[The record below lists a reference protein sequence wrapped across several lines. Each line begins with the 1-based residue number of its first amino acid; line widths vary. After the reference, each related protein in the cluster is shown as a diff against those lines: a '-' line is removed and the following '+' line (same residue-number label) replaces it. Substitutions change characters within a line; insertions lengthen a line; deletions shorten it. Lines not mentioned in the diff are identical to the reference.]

1 MRLLG
6 KQTVFRRGE
15 GIVFGM
21 VSILLCAVS
30 VLLTVR
36 FAISRAERD
45 FIQRAALV
53 YEDLTQRLGSLEA
66 VLVALAGLHHASD
79 DLSQAQFSTFA
90 QELLGAYPYIGSILF
105 LTKMSPEELD
115 TFRQSMRDRGFA
127 ALEVTER
134 DAAGQLIPVAL
145 RPSYLTVSSIDPL
158 EALSARF
165 LGYDVAS
172 DPLLASSL
180 QQAVTSGTV
189 VASLPTASLWQE
201 QSILLFKAVYQGR
214 YAPQTVESRR
224 ALLHGIVALALPRH
238 FVTDLVQAYPAF
250 QVSLDRQLLREDD
263 DLQGSAYRREVT
275 ATGMSLSLSWPQFT
289 YRRALDIY
297 SQPFVLSIVSPM
309 DRTVLSGWHIVL
321 ALVLPL
327 GFLTILISALWHR
340 RVAHLE
346 GHRAQQMTYESEQ
359 RFRDLIE
366 GSVQGIVIHRAGHPL
381 FVNSAFAAIFGATS
395 PDVILAMPSIEALYA
410 PHEITRMRSYQKA
423 RMQGREAPTRYE
435 VDMLRIDSTVIPI
448 ESVVRVITW
457 QGHTAIQITV
467 VDITERKQAERA
479 LWEAKNAAEAA
490 AQAKSMFLATMSHEI
505 RTPMNGVIGMT
516 GLLLDTPLND
526 EQREY
531 AETVRQC
538 GDALLTLINDILDF
552 SKIEA
557 GKFDLEIIDFHFRTA
572 VEDVLELLAE
582 QAAVK
587 GLELVGL
594 IDPDVPTWVASDPGR
609 LRQILTNLVGN
620 AVKFTDQGEVVVRAH
635 STAETESHVVVRF
648 EITDTGIGI
657 SPEVQKH
664 LFQAFTQA
672 DASTTRKYGG
682 TGLGLAISRRLT
694 EMLGGTIGVE
704 SSPGQGSTFWFTVRV
719 AKSATPPHLG
729 TPVPP
734 TLQSIRVLGVDD
746 NATNRTLLEGHL
758 KAWGMQIDCVA
769 DGAQAL
775 ERLRASHRDGRPY
788 ALVILDMQMPHMN
801 GLELAQ
807 AIKADADLTPVRLVL
822 LSSGR
827 QCDEERSALEAG
839 IAAYVTKPVHQSQLY
854 DTIVTVMSTVSGPQP
869 QGQAS
874 HQSLAVIGAEG
885 KLRVLL
891 AEDNVTNQK
900 VAMLMLEKL
909 GCRVDA
915 VANGREALEALTHIA
930 YDLVFMDCQMPEMDG
945 YEATTAIRA
954 HEAHSGTHMPIIA
967 MTANAMPDDRERCL
981 QAGMDDYI
989 RKPVKAEVLQAIVQ
1003 QWGQPALGSARVPE
1017 AGPQLF
1023 APAEG
1028 SCSSPLQVPT
1038 LIALN
1043 NLGDERDCTFLSSLT
1058 TTFLQDATRYMTR
1071 LQLALDTHDATAL
1084 EHTAR
1089 VLASSSAAVDAL
1101 NMVELCHALQHL
1113 GRAGIV
1119 ADARPLVAQL
1129 TGEFARVQQALQR
1142 TGVEL
1147 SAASIK

>member
-6 KQTVFRRGE
+6 RQTVFSRGE
-15 GIVFGM
+15 GIVLGL

-36 FAISRAERD
+36 FAVSRAERD

-53 YEDLTQRLGSLEA
+53 YEDMTQSLGSLEA

-105 LTKMSPEELD
+105 LTKMAPEELG
-115 TFRQSMRDRGFA
+115 TFRESMRDRGFA

-134 DAAGQLIPVAL
+134 DATGQLIPVAS
-145 RPSYLTVSSIDPL
+145 RPFYLPVSSIDPL

-165 LGYDVAS
+165 LGYDAAS

-189 VASLPTASLWQE
+189 VASLPTASLGQD

-214 YAPQTVESRR
+214 YVPQTIESRL

-250 QVSLDRQLLREDD
+250 EVALVHQPFREETS
-263 DLQGSAYRREVT
+263 QGSVYRREIT
-275 ATGMSLSLSWPQFT
+275 ATRMFPSSWWPHFT

-297 SQPFVLSIVSPM
+297 NQPFILSVASAM
-309 DRTVLSGWHIVL
+309 DRTVLPSWHIAM

-346 GHRAQQMTYESEQ
+346 GHRAQQMIYESEQ

-366 GSVQGIVIHRAGHPL
+366 GSVQGIIIHRSGQPL
-381 FVNSAFAAIFGATS
+381 FVNSAFAAMLGATS
-395 PDVILAMPSIEALYA
+395 PDAILAMLSIEALYA
-410 PHEITRMRSYQKA
+410 PHERTRMRRYLKA

-435 VDMLRIDSTVIPI
+435 VDMLRTDGTIIPI

-457 QGHTAIQITV
+457 QGRTAIQLTM

-490 AQAKSMFLATMSHEI
+490 AQAKSNFLATMSHEI

-557 GKFDLEIIDFHFRTA
+557 GKLDLEIIDFPFRTA

-609 LRQILTNLVGN
+609 LRQILINLVGN

-635 STAETESHVVVRF
+635 CTAVTESHSVIRF

-657 SPEVQKH
+657 APEVQEH

-694 EMLGGTIGVE
+694 EMLGGTIGVQ
-704 SSPGQGSTFWFTVRV
+704 STPGQGSTFWFTVHM
-719 AKSATPPHLG
+719 AKSVAPAPCLTPAAH
-729 TPVPP
+729 
-734 TLQSIRVLGVDD
+734 TLKGLRVLGVDD
-746 NATNRTLLEGHL
+746 NATNRALLEGHL
-758 KAWGMQIDCVA
+758 KAWGMHIDCVT
-769 DGAQAL
+769 DGIQAL
-775 ERLRASHRDGRPY
+775 ARLRAAHHAGKPY
-788 ALVILDMQMPHMN
+788 ALVILDMLMPHMN
-801 GLELAQ
+801 GLELAHS
-807 AIKADADLTPVRLVL
+807 IKAEADLAPVRLVL
-822 LSSGR
+822 LSSGT
-827 QCDEERSALEAG
+827 QYDEEQSAREAG
-839 IAAYVTKPVHQSQLY
+839 IAAYVAKPVSQARLY
-854 DTIVTVMSTVSGPQP
+854 DAITTAMSTAAVPQP
-869 QGQAS
+869 QVQTQA
-874 HQSLAVIGAEG
+874 GAEG
-885 KLRVLL
+885 KIRVLL
-891 AEDNVTNQK
+891 AEDNITNQK

-915 VANGREALEALTHIA
+915 VANGREAFEALTHIT

-954 HEAHSGTHMPIIA
+954 REATGDRHVPIIA
-967 MTANAMPDDRERCL
+967 MTAYAMRDDRERCL

-989 RKPVKAEVLQAIVQ
+989 RKPVKAEVLQAMVQ
-1003 QWGQPALGSARVPE
+1003 QWGRPAPDSARTSE
-1017 AGPQLF
+1017 SAPQL
-1023 APAEG
+1023 AASAVG
-1028 SCSSPLQVPT
+1028 SCSLP
-1038 LIALN
+1038 
-1043 NLGDERDCTFLSSLT
+1043 
-1058 TTFLQDATRYMTR
+1058 
-1071 LQLALDTHDATAL
+1071 
-1084 EHTAR
+1084 
-1089 VLASSSAAVDAL
+1089 
-1101 NMVELCHALQHL
+1101 
-1113 GRAGIV
+1113 
-1119 ADARPLVAQL
+1119 
-1129 TGEFARVQQALQR
+1129 
-1142 TGVEL
+1142 
-1147 SAASIK
+1147 

>member
-1 MRLLG
+1 M
-6 KQTVFRRGE
+6 
-15 GIVFGM
+15 
-21 VSILLCAVS
+21 
-30 VLLTVR
+30 
-36 FAISRAERD
+36 SRAERD

-105 LTKMSPEELD
+105 LTKMTPEELD
-115 TFRQSMRDRGFA
+115 TFRQTMRDRGFA
-127 ALEVTER
+127 ALEITER

-145 RPSYLTVSSIDPL
+145 RPFYLAVSSIDPL

-165 LGYDVAS
+165 LGYDAAS

-180 QQAVTSGTV
+180 QQAVTSGAV
-189 VASLPTASLWQE
+189 VASLPTASLGQE
-201 QSILLFKAVYQGR
+201 QSILLFKAIYQGR
-214 YAPQTVESRR
+214 YAPQTIESRR
-224 ALLHGIVALALPRH
+224 VLLHGLVALALPRH

-250 QVSLDRQLLREDD
+250 EIALLRQHSREDTS
-263 DLQGSAYRREVT
+263 QGSLYRREIT
-275 ATGMSLSLSWPQFT
+275 ATRMSPSSWWPHFT

-297 SQPFVLSIVSPM
+297 SQPFVLSIASPM
-309 DRTVLSGWHIVL
+309 DRTVLPSWHIAL

-327 GFLTILISALWHR
+327 GFLTILVSALWHR

-346 GHRAQQMTYESEQ
+346 GHRAQQMIYESEQ

-366 GSVQGIVIHRAGHPL
+366 GSVQGILIHRAGHPL
-381 FVNSAFAAIFGATS
+381 FVNSAFAAMLGATS
-395 PDVILAMPSIEALYA
+395 PGAILAMSSIEALYA
-410 PHEITRMRSYQKA
+410 PHERTRMRSYQKA

-435 VDMLRIDSTVIPI
+435 VDMLRTDGTIISM

-505 RTPMNGVIGMT
+505 RTPMNGIIGMT

-531 AETVRQC
+531 TETVRQC

-557 GKFDLEIIDFHFRTA
+557 GKLDLEIIDFHFRTA
-572 VEDVLELLAE
+572 VEDVLDLLAE

-587 GLELVGL
+587 GIELVGL
-594 IDPDVPTWVASDPGR
+594 IDPNVPTWVASDPGR

-620 AVKFTDQGEVVVRAH
+620 AVKFTDQGEVVVRAYC
-635 STAETESHVVVRF
+635 TAHTESHVVIRF
-648 EITDTGIGI
+648 EVTDTGIGI
-657 SPEVQKH
+657 APEVQAH

-682 TGLGLAISRRLT
+682 TGLGLAISHRLT

-704 SSPGQGSTFWFTVRV
+704 STPGQGSTFWFTVCV
-719 AKSATPPHLG
+719 AKSVAPPHFLA
-729 TPVPP
+729 PAPHI
-734 TLQSIRVLGVDD
+734 LESLRVLGVDD
-746 NATNRTLLEGHL
+746 NATNRILLEGHL
-758 KAWGMQIDCVA
+758 KAWGMHIDCVA
-769 DGAQAL
+769 DGVQAL
-775 ERLRASHRDGRPY
+775 ARLRAAHHEGRPY

-801 GLELAQ
+801 GLELAHI
-807 AIKADADLTPVRLVL
+807 IKADADLAPMRLVL

-827 QCDEERSALEAG
+827 QCDEEQSAREAG
-839 IAAYVTKPVHQSQLY
+839 IAAYVAKPVNQSRLY
-854 DTIVTVMSTVSGPQP
+854 DAIVTAMSTASASQTQV
-869 QGQAS
+869 QAT
-874 HQSLAVIGAEG
+874 QVGAEG
-885 KLRVLL
+885 KIRVLL
-891 AEDNVTNQK
+891 AEDNITNQK

-954 HEAHSGTHMPIIA
+954 HEANGATHVPIIA
-967 MTANAMPDDRERCL
+967 MTAYAMPDDRERCL
-981 QAGMDDYI
+981 QAGMDDYM
-989 RKPVKAEVLQAIVQ
+989 RKPVKAEILQAIVQ
-1003 QWGQPALGSARVPE
+1003 QWGRPAPGSACVPE
-1017 AGPQLF
+1017 AGPQLS
-1023 APAEG
+1023 APAAK
-1028 SCSSPLQVPT
+1028 CLSPPLEVP
-1038 LIALN
+1038 A
-1043 NLGDERDCTFLSSLT
+1043 
-1058 TTFLQDATRYMTR
+1058 
-1071 LQLALDTHDATAL
+1071 
-1084 EHTAR
+1084 
-1089 VLASSSAAVDAL
+1089 
-1101 NMVELCHALQHL
+1101 
-1113 GRAGIV
+1113 
-1119 ADARPLVAQL
+1119 
-1129 TGEFARVQQALQR
+1129 
-1142 TGVEL
+1142 
-1147 SAASIK
+1147 

>member
-1 MRLLG
+1 MRLPG
-6 KQTVFRRGE
+6 KQPVFSRGE

-21 VSILLCAVS
+21 VSLLLCVVS

-45 FIQRAALV
+45 FMQRAASV

-105 LTKMSPEELD
+105 LTKTSPEELD
-115 TFRQSMRDRGFA
+115 AFRQSMRDRGFA

-134 DAAGQLIPVAL
+134 DTAGQLIPVAS
-145 RPSYLTVSSIDPL
+145 RPSYLLVRSIDPL

-165 LGYDVAS
+165 LGYDATS
-172 DPLLASSL
+172 DPLLAPSL
-180 QQAVTSGTV
+180 RQAVASGAV

-201 QSILLFKAVYQGR
+201 QDILLFKAVYQGR
-214 YAPQTVESRR
+214 YAPQTIESRR

-250 QVSLDRQLLREDD
+250 KVSLVRQHFREDAP
-263 DLQGSAYRREVT
+263 QGSVYRRELT
-275 ATGMSLSLSWPQFT
+275 ATRRSPSPWWPHFT
-289 YRRALDIY
+289 YRRELAIY
-297 SQPFVLSIVSPM
+297 SQPFVLSIASAM
-309 DRTVLSGWHIVL
+309 DRTVLPGWQVAL

-327 GFLTILISALWHR
+327 GFLTILVSALWHR

-346 GHRAQQMTYESEQ
+346 GHRAQQMIYESEQ

-366 GSVQGIVIHRAGHPL
+366 GSVQGIVIHRAGQPL
-381 FVNSAFAAIFGATS
+381 FVNSAFATMLGATS
-395 PDVILAMPSIEALYA
+395 PDEILAMPSIEALYA
-410 PHEITRMRSYQKA
+410 PHEHTRMRRYQKA
-423 RMQGREAPTRYE
+423 RMQGRDAPTRYE
-435 VDMLRIDSTVIPI
+435 VDMLRTDGTLIPV

-479 LWEAKNAAEAA
+479 LWEAKSAAEAA
-490 AQAKSMFLATMSHEI
+490 AQAKSNFLATMSHEI

-531 AETVRQC
+531 AETVRRC

-557 GKFDLEIIDFHFRTA
+557 GKLDLEIIDFHFRTV

-582 QAAVK
+582 QASVK

-635 STAETESHVVVRF
+635 CTAATESHVVVRF
-648 EITDTGIGI
+648 EVADTGIGI
-657 SPEVQKH
+657 APEVQER

-694 EMLGGTIGVE
+694 EMLGGTIGVK
-704 SSPGQGSTFWFTVRV
+704 STPGQGSTFWFTVRV
-719 AKSATPPHLG
+719 AKSAAPPHLL
-729 TPVPP
+729 TPATH
-734 TLQSIRVLGVDD
+734 TLQGIRVLGVDD
-746 NATNRTLLEGHL
+746 NATNRTLLEGYL
-758 KAWGMQIDCVA
+758 QAWGMQIDCVA

-775 ERLRASHRDGRPY
+775 ARLRAAHHDGRPY

-801 GLELAQ
+801 GLELAHI
-807 AIKADADLTPVRLVL
+807 IKADADLAPVRLVL

-827 QCDEERSALEAG
+827 QCDEEQSAREAG
-839 IAAYVTKPVHQSQLY
+839 ITAYVAKPVHQSQLY
-854 DTIVTVMSTVSGPQP
+854 NAIVTVMSTACTPQP
-869 QGQAS
+869 PVQAT
-874 HQSLAVIGAEG
+874 HQNLAAAGAEG
-885 KLRVLL
+885 KMRVLL
-891 AEDNVTNQK
+891 AEDNIVNQK
-900 VAMLMLEKL
+900 VAILMLEKL

-945 YEATTAIRA
+945 YEATTTFRA
-954 HEAHSGTHMPIIA
+954 HEVSGGTHVPIIA
-967 MTANAMPDDRERCL
+967 MTAYAMPDDRERCL

-989 RKPVKAEVLQAIVQ
+989 KKPVNAEVLQAIVQ
-1003 QWGQPALGSARVPE
+1003 QWGRPAPGSARIPE
-1017 AGPQLF
+1017 AGPQL
-1023 APAEG
+1023 AALAADAL
-1028 SCSSPLQVPT
+1028 SLPLEVPT
-1038 LIALN
+1038 LRALHD
-1043 NLGDERDCTFLSSLT
+1043 LGDEQEPTFLPT
-1058 TTFLQDATRYMTR
+1058 
-1071 LQLALDTHDATAL
+1071 
-1084 EHTAR
+1084 
-1089 VLASSSAAVDAL
+1089 
-1101 NMVELCHALQHL
+1101 
-1113 GRAGIV
+1113 
-1119 ADARPLVAQL
+1119 
-1129 TGEFARVQQALQR
+1129 
-1142 TGVEL
+1142 
-1147 SAASIK
+1147 SIT

>member
-6 KQTVFRRGE
+6 KQTVFSRGE

-45 FIQRAALV
+45 FLQRAALV

-145 RPSYLTVSSIDPL
+145 RPFYLPVSSIDPL

-165 LGYDVAS
+165 LGYDAAS

-180 QQAVTSGTV
+180 QQAVTSGAV
-189 VASLPTASLWQE
+189 VASLPTASLGQE

-214 YAPQTVESRR
+214 YAPQTIESRR
-224 ALLHGIVALALPRH
+224 ALLHGIVVLALPRH

-250 QVSLDRQLLREDD
+250 EVALVRQHFREDTS
-263 DLQGSAYRREVT
+263 QGSVYRREIT
-275 ATGMSLSLSWPQFT
+275 ATRMSPSSWWPHFT

-297 SQPFVLSIVSPM
+297 SQPFVLSIASAM
-309 DRTVLSGWHIVL
+309 DRTVLPSWHIAL

-346 GHRAQQMTYESEQ
+346 GHRAQQMIYESEQ

-366 GSVQGIVIHRAGHPL
+366 GSVQGIIIHRAGQPL
-381 FVNSAFAAIFGATS
+381 FVNSAFAAMLGATS
-395 PDVILAMPSIEALYA
+395 PDAILAMPSIEALYA
-410 PHEITRMRSYQKA
+410 PHERTRMRRYQKA

-435 VDMLRIDSTVIPI
+435 VDMLRTDGTIISI

-557 GKFDLEIIDFHFRTA
+557 GKLDLEIIDFHFRTA

-635 STAETESHVVVRF
+635 CTAATESHVVIRF
-648 EITDTGIGI
+648 EVTDTGIGI
-657 SPEVQKH
+657 APEVQAH

-704 SSPGQGSTFWFTVRV
+704 STPGQGSTFWFTVRV
-719 AKSATPPHLG
+719 AKSVAPPHFLAPA
-729 TPVPP
+729 TH
-734 TLQSIRVLGVDD
+734 TLEGLRVLGVDD

-758 KAWGMQIDCVA
+758 KAWGMHIDCVA

-775 ERLRASHRDGRPY
+775 ARLRAAHHDGRPY

-801 GLELAQ
+801 GLELAHI
-807 AIKADADLTPVRLVL
+807 IKADADLAPVRLVL

-827 QCDEERSALEAG
+827 QCDEEQSAREAG
-839 IAAYVTKPVHQSQLY
+839 IAAYVAKPVNQSRLY
-854 DTIVTVMSTVSGPQP
+854 DAIVTVMSTASAPQP
-869 QGQAS
+869 QVQAA
-874 HQSLAVIGAEG
+874 QSRG
-885 KLRVLL
+885 
-891 AEDNVTNQK
+891 
-900 VAMLMLEKL
+900 
-909 GCRVDA
+909 
-915 VANGREALEALTHIA
+915 
-930 YDLVFMDCQMPEMDG
+930 
-945 YEATTAIRA
+945 
-954 HEAHSGTHMPIIA
+954 
-967 MTANAMPDDRERCL
+967 
-981 QAGMDDYI
+981 
-989 RKPVKAEVLQAIVQ
+989 
-1003 QWGQPALGSARVPE
+1003 
-1017 AGPQLF
+1017 
-1023 APAEG
+1023 
-1028 SCSSPLQVPT
+1028 
-1038 LIALN
+1038 
-1043 NLGDERDCTFLSSLT
+1043 
-1058 TTFLQDATRYMTR
+1058 
-1071 LQLALDTHDATAL
+1071 
-1084 EHTAR
+1084 
-1089 VLASSSAAVDAL
+1089 
-1101 NMVELCHALQHL
+1101 
-1113 GRAGIV
+1113 
-1119 ADARPLVAQL
+1119 
-1129 TGEFARVQQALQR
+1129 
-1142 TGVEL
+1142 
-1147 SAASIK
+1147 

>member
-6 KQTVFRRGE
+6 KQRVFSRGE
-15 GIVFGM
+15 GIGFGI
-21 VSILLCAVS
+21 VSLLLCIVS

-45 FIQRAALV
+45 FMQRAASV

-90 QELLGAYPYIGSILF
+90 QELLGAYPYIESILF
-105 LTKMSPEELD
+105 LTKTSPEELD
-115 TFRQSMRDRGFA
+115 AFRQSMRDRGFA
-127 ALEVTER
+127 TFEVTER
-134 DAAGQLIPVAL
+134 DAAGQLIPVAS
-145 RPSYLTVSSIDPL
+145 RPFYLPVSSIDPL

-165 LGYDVAS
+165 LGYDAAS
-172 DPLLASSL
+172 EPLLAPGL
-180 QQAVTSGTV
+180 QQAVNSGAV
-189 VASLPTASLWQE
+189 VASPPTASLWQE

-214 YAPQTVESRR
+214 YAPQTIESRR

-250 QVSLDRQLLREDD
+250 KVSLDRGL
-263 DLQGSAYRREVT
+263 T
-275 ATGMSLSLSWPQFT
+275 ATPVSPSSWWPHFT
-289 YRRALDIY
+289 YRRELDIY
-297 SQPFVLSIVSPM
+297 SQPFVLSIASVM
-309 DRTVLSGWHIVL
+309 DRTVLPGWQVAL

-327 GFLTILISALWHR
+327 GFLAILVSALWHR

-346 GHRAQQMTYESEQ
+346 GHRAQQMIYESAQ

-366 GSVQGIVIHRAGHPL
+366 GSVQGIFIHRAGQPL
-381 FVNSAFAAIFGATS
+381 FVNSAFAAMLGATS
-395 PDVILAMPSIEALYA
+395 PDAILAMPSIEVLYA
-410 PHEITRMRSYQKA
+410 PHEHTRMRSYQKA
-423 RMQGREAPTRYE
+423 RMQGQEAPTRYE
-435 VDMLRIDSTVIPI
+435 VDMRRMDGTIIPV
-448 ESVVRVITW
+448 ESVVRLITW
-457 QGHTAIQITV
+457 QGHAAIQITV

-516 GLLLDTPLND
+516 GLLLDTLLND

-531 AETVRQC
+531 AETVRRC

-557 GKFDLEIIDFHFRTA
+557 GKLDLEIIDFHFRMV

-620 AVKFTDQGEVVVRAH
+620 AVKFTDQGEVVVRVYCP
-635 STAETESHVVVRF
+635 AETESQMVVRF
-648 EITDTGIGI
+648 EVTDTGIGI
-657 SPEVQKH
+657 APEVQEH

-682 TGLGLAISRRLT
+682 TGLGLAISQRLT

-704 SSPGQGSTFWFTVRV
+704 STPGQGSTFWFTVRV
-719 AKSATPPHLG
+719 AKSAAPPHLL
-729 TPVPP
+729 TPA
-734 TLQSIRVLGVDD
+734 THALQGIRVLGVDD

-775 ERLRASHRDGRPY
+775 ARLRAAHHDGRPY

-801 GLELAQ
+801 GLELAHT
-807 AIKADADLTPVRLVL
+807 IKTDADLAPLRLVL

-827 QCDEERSALEAG
+827 QCDEEQSAREAG
-839 IAAYVTKPVHQSQLY
+839 IAAYVAKPVHQSQLY
-854 DTIVTVMSTVSGPQP
+854 DAIVTVMSTADAPP
-869 QGQAS
+869 LLGQAT
-874 HQSLAVIGAEG
+874 HQNLAAAPAAG
-885 KLRVLL
+885 KIRVLL
-891 AEDNVTNQK
+891 AEDNIVNQK
-900 VAMLMLEKL
+900 VAILMLEKL

-954 HEAHSGTHMPIIA
+954 HEASGGTHVPIIA
-967 MTANAMPDDRERCL
+967 MTAYAMSNDRERCL

-989 RKPVKAEVLQAIVQ
+989 RKPVNAEALQAIVQ
-1003 QWGQPALGSARVPE
+1003 QWGRPAPGSVRVPE
-1017 AGPQLF
+1017 AGPQLST
-1023 APAEG
+1023 PAAD
-1028 SCSSPLQVPT
+1028 SLSPSLEVPT

-1043 NLGDERDCTFLSSLT
+1043 DLGDEQDSTLLPSLIE
-1058 TTFLQDATRYMTR
+1058 TFLQDAARHITR

-1084 EHTAR
+1084 EHTAH
-1089 VLASSSAAVDAL
+1089 VLASSSATVGAL
-1101 NMVELCHALQHL
+1101 TMIELCHALQHL
-1113 GRAGIV
+1113 GHAGTV
-1119 ADARPLVAQL
+1119 ANARPLVAQL
-1129 TGEFARVQQALQR
+1129 TDECARVQQALQR
-1142 TGVEL
+1142 AGAAL
-1147 SAASIK
+1147 SATSID

>member
-6 KQTVFRRGE
+6 KQTVFRRSE

-145 RPSYLTVSSIDPL
+145 RPFYLTVSSIDPL

-165 LGYDVAS
+165 LGYDAAS

-180 QQAVTSGTV
+180 QQAVTSGAV
-189 VASLPTASLWQE
+189 VASLPTASLGQE

-214 YAPQTVESRR
+214 YAPQTIESRC

-250 QVSLDRQLLREDD
+250 EVSLVRQHFREEAP
-263 DLQGSAYRREVT
+263 QGSVYRREIT
-275 ATGMSLSLSWPQFT
+275 ATRMSLSTWWPHFT
-289 YRRALDIY
+289 YRRELDIY
-297 SQPFVLSIVSPM
+297 SQPFVLSIASAM
-309 DRTVLSGWHIVL
+309 DRTVLPSWHIAL
-321 ALVLPL
+321 ALALPL
-327 GFLTILISALWHR
+327 GFLTIFVSALWHR

-346 GHRAQQMTYESEQ
+346 GHRAQQMIYESEQ

-366 GSVQGIVIHRAGHPL
+366 GSVQGIIIHRAGQPL
-381 FVNSAFAAIFGATS
+381 FVNSAFAAMLGATS
-395 PDVILAMPSIEALYA
+395 PDAILAMPSIEALYA
-410 PHEITRMRSYQKA
+410 PHERTRMRRYQKA
-423 RMQGREAPTRYE
+423 RMQGQEAPTRYE
-435 VDMLRIDSTVIPI
+435 VDMLRTNGTIIPI

-557 GKFDLEIIDFHFRTA
+557 GKLDLEIIDFHFRTA

-582 QAAVK
+582 QATVK

-635 STAETESHVVVRF
+635 CTAATESHVVIRF
-648 EITDTGIGI
+648 EVTDTGIGI
-657 SPEVQKH
+657 APEVQAH

-704 SSPGQGSTFWFTVRV
+704 STPGQGSTFWFTVHV
-719 AKSATPPHLG
+719 AKSVAPPHVLAPATHPLAG
-729 TPVPP
+729 
-734 TLQSIRVLGVDD
+734 LRVLGVDD

-758 KAWGMQIDCVA
+758 KAWGMYIDCVA

-775 ERLRASHRDGRPY
+775 ARMRAAHHDGRPY

-801 GLELAQ
+801 GLELAHI
-807 AIKADADLTPVRLVL
+807 IKAEADLAPVRLVL

-827 QCDEERSALEAG
+827 QGDEEQDAWDAG
-839 IAAYVTKPVHQSQLY
+839 INTYVAKPVNQAQLY
-854 DTIVTVMSTVSGPQP
+854 EAIVTAMSTTSAPQP
-869 QGQAS
+869 QVQATP
-874 HQSLAVIGAEG
+874 AGAEG
-885 KLRVLL
+885 KIRVLL
-891 AEDNVTNQK
+891 AEDNITNQK

-954 HEAHSGTHMPIIA
+954 QEANGGTHVPIIA
-967 MTANAMPDDRERCL
+967 LTAYAMLDDRARCL

-989 RKPVKAEVLQAIVQ
+989 RKPVKAKVLQAIVQ
-1003 QWGQPALGSARVPE
+1003 QWGRPAPGSARVPE
-1017 AGPQLF
+1017 AEPQLP
-1023 APAEG
+1023 APAVA
-1028 SCSSPLQVPT
+1028 SLSPPPQMPARL
-1038 LIALN
+1038 ALHD
-1043 NLGDERDCTFLSSLT
+1043 LGDEQEPAFLPSLT
-1058 TTFLQDATRYMTR
+1058 ETFLQDAARHITG
-1071 LQLALDTHDATAL
+1071 LQMALDTHDATAL
-1084 EHTAR
+1084 VHTAQ
-1089 VLASSSAAVDAL
+1089 VLASSSATVGAL
-1101 NMVELCHALQHL
+1101 SMVELCQALQYL
-1113 GRAGIV
+1113 GRAGTV
-1119 ADARPLVAQL
+1119 ADAWPLVAKL
-1129 TGEFARVQQALQR
+1129 TGEFARVQQAQQR
-1142 TGVEL
+1142 ADTAL
-1147 SAASIK
+1147 SATSMP